1 MAQPATPP
9 PGSDAANSRPPQPP
23 LRERLR
29 PLELL
34 GISAVLGI
42 FAGLVVLMATREI
55 VLALTFLGVAFI
67 VSLVVLAMLALAVAP
82 DLAEQNDLA
91 EQDQRSVL
99 DKGDDRRN
107 RPRGH

>member
-1 MAQPATPP
+1 MPLTAPDAG
-9 PGSDAANSRPPQPP
+9 GSPKPP

-55 VLALTFLGVAFI
+55 VLAGIFLGVAFI

-82 DLAEQNDLA
+82 TGAERSDLA

-99 DKGDDRRN
+99 DRGDDERN
-107 RPRGH
+107 RGH